1 MVEPRYDAASD
12 SGSES
17 GEESSI
23 YLGLADGPLQDDDE
37 ENPLVSRI
45 GGRPAWLPL
54 QVDRLPP
61 ASLIDCKSCNKPMEL
76 LVELFAPLEDSPYDR
91 CLLVWCCAYG
101 ECQRKLDGSV
111 RAIRMLKYNSRW
123 AAKLEKQR
131 KRREDRENRLAEL
144 KKKEKEADAERSR
157 REIASNPFTMSG
169 TGSQPSLFGNGPLF
183 GNGAQV
189 SQAASSATQ
198 TYTSPDESTYEDSE
212 SDFDEDER
220 IAEELA
226 IKASLGEQHAQF
238 AAGNNWAKNAPCYTP
253 ALYLNTIPE
262 PARDTEDG
270 IADTESSLAKIAA
283 SGTEIGSMGEEQY
296 EQIRLDGIDPVFER
310 FTSRLAIEPSQ
321 VIRYEWGGV
330 PLPFTNVG
338 SVYRK
343 LWPND
348 HFDPSKIGT
357 CRLCDAPRIFEAQL
371 MPNIAN
377 LLRVN
382 HLKGRDQATD
392 GTDSEV
398 RRRAE
403 IASLLGIEMEIA
415 GDTARF
421 ATGIAWSTAMI
432 FVCSGNCCPPE
443 GETWAEEVIAV
454 QFEQD
459 L

>member
-1 MVEPRYDAASD
+1 MVEPHYDAASD
-12 SGSES
+12 SGSDLE
-17 GEESSI
+17 EESSI
-23 YLGLADGPLQDDDE
+23 YLGLPDGPLQDDDE

-45 GGRPAWLPL
+45 GGRPAWLPF

-61 ASLIDCKSCNKPMEL
+61 ASLISCKSCNRPMEL
-76 LVELFAPLEDSPYDR
+76 LVELFAPLEGSPYDR

-101 ECQRKLDGSV
+101 VCQRKLAGSV
-111 RAIRMLKYNSRW
+111 CAIRMLKHNLRW

-131 KRREDRENRLAEL
+131 KRQEAREARVAEL

-157 REIASNPFTMSG
+157 RETASNPFSMSG
-169 TGSQPSLFGNGPLF
+169 TGGQPSLFGNGPLF
-183 GNGAQV
+183 GNGVEA
-189 SQAASSATQ
+189 SQAASSPTQ
-198 TYTSPDESTYEDSE
+198 KYTPPHEPTNEDSE

-226 IKASLGEQHAQF
+226 IKASLSEQRAQLT
-238 AAGNNWAKNAPCYTP
+238 AENNWAKTAPCYTP

-262 PARDTEDG
+262 PARDTED
-270 IADTESSLAKIAA
+270 ASSDTESTLAKIAA

-296 EQIRLDGIDPVFER
+296 EQMRLDCMDPVFER

-321 VIRYEWGGV
+321 VIRYELGGA

-338 SVYRK
+338 STYRA

-348 HFDPSKIGT
+348 HFDPSKIAP
-357 CRLCDAPRIFEAQL
+357 CPKCNAPRIFEAQL

-377 LLRVN
+377 LLKAN
-382 HLKGRDQATD
+382 HLQGRQTTD
-392 GTDSEV
+392 GTDSER

-403 IASLLGIEMEIA
+403 IASLLGIEMENA
-415 GDTARF
+415 GDTAKF

-432 FVCSGNCCPPE
+432 FVCGKDCCSAE
-443 GETWAEEVIAV
+443 GEMWTEEYIAV

-459 L
+459 S